1 METEITES
9 VEEFLASILDTAV
22 DQVLRT
28 HLAGREVDT
37 LNIKSNG
44 ADVTCTEGK
53 DAIGSTEVMSDNLLG
68 ETTYTSKYCSLEAEK
83 IFQVETNSIED
94 EINEDVVVD
103 EEEFCAAELEMR
115 EIEKELE
122 NVLEHVELNAEEGEF
137 CDEVASGDS
146 KQNGIFDSTEEDE
159 EQIDEPTGQLE
170 NETVHFER
178 EKNEDNGIVTD
189 KDQESLVDEQNEK
202 ICNRENEEKDA
213 DDYAVH
219 DQVLEMDNG
228 ELRAEEQT
236 KTVTKVDCDLQ
247 NEVLEVSSEEQTK
260 PDTKVDCDLRNEV
273 QEVSAEGQTKTDTKV
288 DCDLQNEVL
297 EVSAEEQTKTDT
309 KVDCDLQNEVLEV
322 STEEQT
328 KTDTKVDCDLQN
340 EVLEVS
346 AEEQTKTD
354 TKVDC
359 DLQNEVLEVSSEEQT
374 KTDTKVDCDLQNE
387 VLEVSAEEQTKTD
400 TKVDCDLRNEVLE
413 VSAEEQTKTDTKV
426 DCDLQNEVLE
436 VSSEEQTKTDTKV
449 DCDLQNEVLEV
460 SAEEQTKTDTKV
472 DCDLRNEVLEISSEE
487 QTKTD
492 TKVDCDLQ
500 NEVLEVSSEEQR
512 DAVGCEGEDVDRK
525 EYITTDE
532 MAPEHGPDQGDDTSV
547 DTEGQSITH
556 NDIKSEEGSPCTEND
571 DGKEDQEN
579 AVEVLDSADNNNDVV
594 EQERNNESETPFVLD
609 EENRSGDEENRSGDE
624 ENRSGDEECSREN
637 VLFVSEEQVEEEK
650 VENGKDKSDSNEHDI
665 NGASISEQVES
676 REETDEEL
684 DTILQYSST
693 EQPYDG
699 PEIMENGSLHTPD
712 TEDERKVDELGEN
725 NEEDNDGCSKLCEER
740 RTEDN
745 AERSDEC
752 ISSQSILSSAIIGDR
767 AVQELPVD
775 KQESKENAD
784 NISTEV
790 CYSGS
795 SKLDAHTGSV
805 NGQSSK
811 ATDSSGCKEEDFDNL
826 EPSVDTELEQ
836 SVQGDENSYGKGA
849 SINGS
854 LEQHADSNPKVK
866 VVDNGNDVDE
876 DVDEDVGQCVELD
889 NTERTSSVDKLTLTK
904 AVLDALVS
912 DVVLREDVLS
922 GNEDDLDID

>member
-1 METEITES
+1 METTES
-9 VEEFLASILDTAV
+9 VEEFLARLLDRAINQV
-22 DQVLRT
+22 D
-28 HLAGREVDT
+28 LAGGEVGT
-37 LNIKSNG
+37 LNVRSNG

-53 DAIGSTEVMSDNLLG
+53 DEVGSAEVTSDNLLG

-83 IFQVETNSIED
+83 IFPVETNSIED

-122 NVLEHVELNAEEGEF
+122 NVLKHVELNSEEGEF

-146 KQNGIFDSTEEDE
+146 EQNGIFDSTEEDE
-159 EQIDEPTGQLE
+159 EQIDGSTGQLG
-170 NETVHFER
+170 NETIQFER

-189 KDQESLVDEQNEK
+189 KESLVDEQNEK
-202 ICNRENEEKDA
+202 ICNRENEGKDA
-213 DDYAVH
+213 DDYAVC

-236 KTVTKVDCDLQ
+236 KPDTKVDLDLQNEVLEVSAEEQTKTDTKVDCDHQNEVLEVSAEEQTKTDTKVDCDLQ
-247 NEVLEVSSEEQTK
+247 NEVLEVSAEEQTK
-260 PDTKVDCDLRNEV
+260 TDTKVDCDHQNEV
-273 QEVSAEGQTKTDTKV
+273 LEVSAEEQTKTDTKVDLDLQNEVLEVSAEEQTKTDTKV

-322 STEEQT
+322 SAEEQTKTDTKVDCDHQNEVLEVSAEEQT

-359 DLQNEVLEVSSEEQT
+359 DLQNEVLEVSSEEQ
-374 KTDTKVDCDLQNE
+374 
-387 VLEVSAEEQTKTD
+387 
-400 TKVDCDLRNEVLE
+400 
-413 VSAEEQTKTDTKV
+413 
-426 DCDLQNEVLE
+426 
-436 VSSEEQTKTDTKV
+436 
-449 DCDLQNEVLEV
+449 
-460 SAEEQTKTDTKV
+460 
-472 DCDLRNEVLEISSEE
+472 
-487 QTKTD
+487 
-492 TKVDCDLQ
+492 
-500 NEVLEVSSEEQR
+500 R
-512 DAVGCEGEDVDRK
+512 DAIGGEGEDDDRK

-532 MAPEHGPDQGDDTSV
+532 MAPDQGDDTSV

-556 NDIKSEEGSPCTEND
+556 DDIKSEEGSPCTEND
-571 DGKEDQEN
+571 DGKENQEN

-594 EQERNNESETPFVLD
+594 EQETNNESETPFVLD
-609 EENRSGDEENRSGDE
+609 EENRSGDEE
-624 ENRSGDEECSREN
+624 CSREKL
-637 VLFVSEEQVEEEK
+637 LFVSEEQVEEEK

-665 NGASISEQVES
+665 NGASISEQVEC

-699 PEIMENGSLHTPD
+699 PENMENSSLHTPD
-712 TEDERKVDELGEN
+712 TEDERKEQGEN
-725 NEEDNDGCSKLCEER
+725 NEEDDDGYSELCDEKS
-740 RTEDN
+740 TEDN

-752 ISSQSILSSAIIGDR
+752 ISSQSVLSSTIIGDG

-784 NISTEV
+784 NISSEV
-790 CYSGS
+790 RYSGS
-795 SKLDAHTGSV
+795 SELDAHTGSV

-811 ATDSSGCKEEDFDNL
+811 AIDSTGCKEEAFENL
-826 EPSVDTELEQ
+826 EPSVDTDLEQ
-836 SVQGDENSYGKGA
+836 SAQGDENVYGKGA
-849 SINGS
+849 SNNGS
-854 LEQHADSNPKVK
+854 LEQHADSIPKVK
-866 VVDNGNDVDE
+866 DIESETPLVKDIESETPNGNDVD
-876 DVDEDVGQCVELD
+876 DDDNTQCVELD
-889 NTERTSSVDKLTLTK
+889 NTVRTSSADKSPLTKDSANNFSEK

-922 GNEDDLDID
+922 GNEDDFDID